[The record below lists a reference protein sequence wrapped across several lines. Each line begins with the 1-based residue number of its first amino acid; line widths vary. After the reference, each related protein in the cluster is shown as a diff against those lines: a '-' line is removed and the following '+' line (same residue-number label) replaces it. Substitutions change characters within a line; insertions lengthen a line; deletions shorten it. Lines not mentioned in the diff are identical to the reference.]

1 MSARQPIPEKTR
13 RDAQQPIDKETGLR
27 PWQSAFWAAMVGK
40 CPGKDDA
47 GAPGSRL
54 TPEALWDMACLYF
67 QGSDDDRMYTKDFI
81 RSGESAGKIVEVDTV
96 RPFSWVSLDL
106 FLLSKG
112 IKISVNTIRKNHDN
126 RFGEFQEV
134 INRIGDIIYEQKF
147 DGAAIGGYNPQLI
160 IRDLGLADKVDASVK
175 TEQPLFVDAPQVP
188 TEEELL

>member
-67 QGSDDDRMYTKDFI
+67 QGSEDDRMYTKDFI

-175 TEQPLFVDAPQVP
+175 TEQPLFVDTPQVP
-188 TEEELL
+188 TDEELL